1 MVVEGEMISKILR
14 RCWGALAVVLLVLG
28 GCQYFFGGFAPPPPS
43 EFSVSDGTFPDR
55 VRLTWSP
62 VPEAGGYE
70 VWRGPSAEGEFT
82 FLARTAH
89 TAYDDMSVQPG
100 TRYWYKVR
108 ACNRAGCGEF
118 TPAKAGRALA
128 AGVPPTPTGLSA
140 SQGTFTDRVRLTW
153 QAAAGA
159 ASYEVYRAPV
169 EAGPYALLATV
180 TTTTYDDAAVE
191 PGKVYWY
198 KVRACASAG
207 CSALSS
213 PVSGYAAL
221 PTLPPPQNVQASD
234 GTHPDKVVITWDP
247 VPGATHYLVYRA
259 PSEEGDYSVLATV
272 TTTSYED
279 SQVEPGK
286 TYWYRVRACNAQG
299 CSVLSSPDSG
309 TPGEGEQPPPPPE
322 G

>member
-1 MVVEGEMISKILR
+1 MKSKILR
-14 RCWGALAVVLLVLG
+14 KWWGVLGVALLALG
-28 GCQYFFGGFAPPPPS
+28 GCQYLFGGFAPPPPA

-70 VWRGPSAEGEFT
+70 VWRGASAEGEFT
-82 FLARTAH
+82 FLAKTAH
-89 TAYDDMSVQPG
+89 TSYDDTSVMPG

-108 ACNRAGCGEF
+108 ACNRAGCGAF
-118 TPAKAGRALA
+118 TPAKAGKASPP
-128 AGVPPTPTGLSA
+128 GVPSTPAGLSA
-140 SQGTFTDRVRLTW
+140 SQGTFTNLVRLTW

-159 ASYEVYRAPV
+159 ASYEVYRAPA
-169 EAGPYALLATV
+169 ETGPYALIATV
-180 TTTTYDDAAVE
+180 TTTTYDDVAVE
-191 PGKVYWY
+191 PGTVYWY

-207 CSALSS
+207 CSPLSA

-221 PTLPPPQNVQASD
+221 AALPAPQNVQASD
-234 GTHPDKVVITWDP
+234 GTYPDKVVVTWDP
-247 VPGATHYLVYRA
+247 VSGATHYLVYRA
-259 PSEEGDYSVLATV
+259 LSEEGEYSFLASV

-279 SQVEPGK
+279 SDVEPGK

-299 CSVLSSPDSG
+299 CSVLSQADSG
-309 TPGEGEQPPPPPE
+309 APGEGEQPPPPPE